1 MIITLVT
8 FAFFFGLL
16 LSRVGLP
23 PMVGFL
29 TAGFAYNLAG
39 FEIPEGLQTIADL
52 GVTLLLFSIGLKLKI
67 RDLATAEVW
76 GTSVAHIVVS
86 TFLFLLLYLL
96 ARFCLRCRFLTCQ
109 SQLLLY

>member
-16 LSRVGLP
+16 ISRVGLP

-39 FEIPEGLQTIADL
+39 FDIPEGLQTIADL

-76 GTSVAHIVVS
+76 GTSVAHIIVS
-86 TFLFLLLYLL
+86 TFLF
-96 ARFCLRCRFLTCQ
+96 FIVIFIGTFV
-109 SQLLLY
+109 

>member
-39 FEIPEGLQTIADL
+39 FDIPEGLEQELDT
-52 GVTLLLFSIGLKLKI
+52 
-67 RDLATAEVW
+67 
-76 GTSVAHIVVS
+76 
-86 TFLFLLLYLL
+86 
-96 ARFCLRCRFLTCQ
+96 
-109 SQLLLY
+109 